1 MRPFPSSFTRHLP
14 RSPLPSLAGEAGRL
28 QRFVPPFR
36 FTSFFSPED
45 TLLCAI
51 ASEAALAAIPGA
63 AAAAGNDDRDPL
75 RVVELTAGSGLVGL
89 RVLELAPAASLV
101 GIDIDRATP
110 PIASANAERLGLAD
124 RARFARMSVWDQDV
138 VELLRSE
145 RPALLVCNP
154 PYIPEPSGGSLP
166 VEAGA
171 GADGAAHVRRVIDL
185 AKSSRPAALALSW
198 CSLSDPAGVVAHAER
213 AGYRLASLFA
223 VAIADGE
230 YSGSVYRYL
239 RTVPTAFLSE
249 EPDVVA
255 SVAPDGAARFA
266 YLLLAGVFVPQGDAM
281 GGGEPAVPSL
291 AAQAVERMV
300 RDFVRRG
307 PEALV
312 ATSATVTA
320 APFPVTAWL
329 LDRWD
334 ELALR
339 AYLHGAL
346 DAPAHVASAGVVPAS
361 AVATSAVATSAV
373 PPAPALGAVV

>member
-36 FTSFFSPED
+36 FTSFFAPED

-51 ASEAALAAIPGA
+51 ASEAALAEIPGA
-63 AAAAGNDDRDPL
+63 TAAATAGSGDRDPL

-138 VELLRSE
+138 VELLRAE

-266 YLLLAGVFVPQGDAM
+266 YLLLAGVFVLQGDAVN
-281 GGGEPAVPSL
+281 GDPAVPSL

-312 ATSATVTA
+312 ATSATVAA

-346 DAPAHVASAGVVPAS
+346 DAPTRVAPAGVI
-361 AVATSAVATSAV
+361 ATSAV
-373 PPAPALGAVV
+373 PAAPDLGVGAVV

>member
-63 AAAAGNDDRDPL
+63 AAAGSGDRVPL

-138 VELLRSE
+138 VELLRAE

-166 VEAGA
+166 LEAGA

-185 AKSSRPAALALSW
+185 ARSSRPAALALSW

-266 YLLLAGVFVPQGDAM
+266 YLLLAGVFVPQGDAAVD
-281 GGGEPAVPSL
+281 GETAVPSR
-291 AAQAVERMV
+291 AAQAVERIV

-312 ATSATVTA
+312 ATAATVAA

-346 DAPAHVASAGVVPAS
+346 DAPAHVASAGIVPAS
-361 AVATSAVATSAV
+361 AV
-373 PPAPALGAVV
+373 PAAPDVGVGAVV